1 MYFNSA
7 VDTSVASE
15 AKKPKLD
22 PAFVRELNR
31 RVIVNLVDDP
41 TELTHGHNQPI
52 DGGASRNYFNLS
64 DPGSKP
70 ITDVLL
76 KEGDEELDLITGS
89 NLPTKCC
96 DVRMYIS

>member
-1 MYFNSA
+1 MYFNSG

-22 PAFVRELNR
+22 KAFVSELNR
-31 RVIVNLVDDP
+31 RVIVNLVDNP

-70 ITDVLL
+70 VTETLL
-76 KEGDEELDLITGS
+76 SEGDEELDLITAS
-89 NLPTKCC
+89 ELPTKCC
-96 DVRMYIS
+96 DVRMHIS